1 MFNKEKEILEKLND
15 QLKSINNQVFYL
27 RVKSRRV
34 GLNNLES
41 YRYRVLKLKQGSLRK
56 QVKGLENKIGGIKQW
71 TIKDLHIIEKK
82 SKRTKHI

>member
-56 QVKGLENKIGGIKQW
+56 QVKGLENKIGGIKQ
-71 TIKDLHIIEKK
+71 
-82 SKRTKHI
+82 